1 MPNLRGASPVGRDGE
16 GAVCKRHGRAT
27 DKNRVDVTWFRRW
40 SLMLRRRSDE
50 EERASVERR
59 RATGMRFPRGRG
71 TLVAGDR
78 DEGCQATR
86 ATVGAQRKRRF
97 KLLMSPLTGN
107 NLLPNQ
113 QPWAAVQVRGVERE
127 QGGDS

>member
-1 MPNLRGASPVGRDGE
+1 MP
-16 GAVCKRHGRAT
+16 
-27 DKNRVDVTWFRRW
+27 
-40 SLMLRRRSDE
+40 RRRSNE

-78 DEGCQATR
+78 GEGCQATG

-107 NLLPNQ
+107 NFFPNQ
-113 QPWAAVQVRGVERE
+113 QPRAAVQIRGVERE
-127 QGGDS
+127 QGGDA